1 MFNVIGNNL
10 NNNMNTGTTNTI
22 SIAGHWTKRLTIG
35 RDPKLTVVELAHPNP
50 YHNPNPKLTAV
61 ELAHPNPNP
70 KLARVELA
78 HPSPI
83 TSSKLTLALLLV
95 QHMPLPPTDA
105 RTADAATTH
114 TADAA
119 ATHRC

>member
-1 MFNVIGNNL
+1 
-10 NNNMNTGTTNTI
+10 MNTGTPNTI
-22 SIAGHWTKRLTIG
+22 TIAGHWPKGLTIA
-35 RDPKLTVVELAHPNP
+35 RDPKFTLVELAHP
-50 YHNPNPKLTAV
+50 NPNPKLTAV

-83 TSSKLTLALLLV
+83 TSSKLTLALV
-95 QHMPLPPTDA
+95 ATT

-114 TADAA
+114 
-119 ATHRC
+119 RCSCSIWDLAHV

>member
-1 MFNVIGNNL
+1 MFNVIENNL
-10 NNNMNTGTTNTI
+10 NNNMNTRTTNTI

-83 TSSKLTLALLLV
+83 TSSKLTLALV
-95 QHMPLPPTDA
+95 ATT

-114 TADAA
+114 
-119 ATHRC
+119 RCSCSIWDLAHV